1 MAASLPPAFPSTEKI
16 REAILSGR
24 ACPPPERPNGCCR
37 VYVYVDTDDAAQ
49 ARAVS
54 KVMAEAAQGLATP
67 WLKKPYGV
75 GCDALYVGYD
85 NASGLALAMGRKICN
100 ALREIGVRAYR
111 EEIMD

>member
-1 MAASLPPAFPSTEKI
+1 MAASLPLAFPTAEKI
-16 REAILSGR
+16 REAILTGR
-24 ACPPPERPNGCCR
+24 ACPPPEQPIGCCR

-49 ARAVS
+49 SRAVS
-54 KVMAEAAQGLATP
+54 KVMAQAAEGLATP
-67 WLKKPYGV
+67 WHKKPYGV

-85 NASGLALAMGRKICN
+85 NATGLALAMGRKICN